1 MIQSFSAEIIIII
14 AYFLVSNSHYYVSIL
29 KLDPTFRLLAKKS
42 SSEVNEVDLSVV
54 ISYMQN
60 KCGNS
65 LKMPF
70 FFLFFCFVFK

>member
-14 AYFLVSNSHYYVSIL
+14 ANFLVSNSHYYVSIL

-65 LKMPF
+65 LEMLF
-70 FFLFFCFVFK
+70 CFFLFCF